1 MENVTRTSFVL
12 LTACAFL
19 MASISPASADEDETT
34 ATASKKKQPTAA
46 TDEEPEDEQA
56 GTGTPIDRIG
66 DVLTQPLPGPEGPS
80 WLDDRG
86 EPPLLPPGRGQ
97 YKPDKALDVL
107 YLAGGNIL
115 RGHLVKEDF
124 PGHYA
129 ICVSGNSV
137 VLVPE
142 DTVILRTK
150 EKPLNANR
158 SHRKQIGLAFAPSF
172 GGGFCVSTSGKCT
185 GGTENPIDFGGVPAG
200 MRYQLAVTVGVSTAV
215 EVYGGLYIRTAQVI
229 ATGEKMTVADPVIGF
244 RHFNPGLDVVKFVR
258 MLEFQFGVKPEFA
271 LRFAAL
277 TGIQVD
283 PIRNVGF
290 FLVMGPELEFMPK
303 FVLGFAVTGGVQGR
317 LF

>member
-1 MENVTRTSFVL
+1 MVNLTRTCFVL
-12 LTACAFL
+12 LTACCFVL
-19 MASISPASADEDETT
+19 ASVSPASADEDEATDTT
-34 ATASKKKQPTAA
+34 SKKRRAA
-46 TDEEPEDEQA
+46 ADDGESEDEGA
-56 GTGTPIDRIG
+56 GISSPIDRIG
-66 DVLTQPLPGPEGPS
+66 DVLTQPVPGPGGPS

-86 EPPLLPPGRGQ
+86 EPPVVPPGRGH

-107 YLAGGNIL
+107 YLSDGNIL
-115 RGHLVKEDF
+115 RGHLVTEEF

-129 ICVSGNSV
+129 ICVAGNSV

-158 SHRKQIGLAFAPSF
+158 SHRRQLGLAFAPSF
-172 GGGFCVSTSGKCT
+172 GGGFCVSTDGKCT
-185 GGTENPIDFGGVPAG
+185 GGTDNPIDFGGVPAG
-200 MRYQLAVTVGVSTAV
+200 MRYQVTVTVGVSSAV
-215 EVYGGLYIRTAQVI
+215 EVYGGLYFRTAQVI
-229 ATGEKMTVADPVIGF
+229 ETGEKLTVADPVIGF

-258 MLEFQFGVKPEFA
+258 TLEFQFGVKPEFA

-290 FLVMGPELEFMPK
+290 FLVLGPELEFMPK

-317 LF
+317 IF